1 MDQIYLV
8 HLAYVVGYSILW
20 CLKYLLFFS
29 FVVAIMYSL
38 IIILSLLLDK
48 IGIDVIDKNAKLRVA
63 IMIFSF
69 IVGIIIMR
77 LLFSLIGVKVF

>member
-1 MDQIYLV
+1 MDKIYLV

-48 IGIDVIDKNAKLRVA
+48 IGIDVIAKLRVA

-69 IVGIIIMR
+69 IIGIIIMR
-77 LLFSLIGVKVF
+77 LLFSLVGVKVF